1 MPGYNLYF
9 TNKVHFRVQL
19 SNLLLTFL
27 QFHSCSGQHWNWML
41 KVWFRALSFVLISHP
56 SILKHASPL
65 IRTQQQN
72 CFSESNHPHQKKR
85 ERGKHSFK
93 KERCKRILCAH
104 FQNLKGKMQCKYWQ
118 FQLFYPSNVL
128 SALMINDVLFVFCGL
143 FGDFC
148 LFLVMMKISANK
160 QLQHGRCKTRHFWGC
175 PIYL

>member
-1 MPGYNLYF
+1 MNVKSVVSSIIVCSDISSQHIEACLTSNQNSTAKLF
-9 TNKVHFRVQL
+9 FRKQPP
-19 SNLLLTFL
+19 
-27 QFHSCSGQHWNWML
+27 
-41 KVWFRALSFVLISHP
+41 P
-56 SILKHASPL
+56 SKK
-65 IRTQQQN
+65 
-72 CFSESNHPHQKKR
+72 EKEKKR

-160 QLQHGRCKTRHFWGC
+160 QLQHGRCKTRHF
-175 PIYL
+175 